1 MDVRLLELFVGVA
14 EEGSIHGGARRLMI
28 AQPAVS
34 KGLQRLE
41 RTVGTPLV
49 ARSHRGIELTPAGA
63 ALLIE
68 AREILQHI
76 DRAVEVVKA
85 AGKTQTTVT
94 IGLIAGAVAAAD
106 ITADIVSAYKRQR
119 PDVEVQLRDLTFAE
133 QFDAVASREVDVA
146 LVRSPYN
153 DDRLE
158 LHPLFDE
165 PLIMCCN
172 HDHPKAGSAELSIS
186 EVLDEPMLDLGD
198 APKEWSDFWH
208 FTDTRGGPA
217 RLGSAQAVTV
227 SQMQVA
233 VAFSDIMTPV
243 VGSVWRLGMGHSD
256 LEGIP
261 LLDSPRSEVVV
272 ARRST
277 DRRSEVTDFIACAEV
292 ATREGIGRV
301 KDAKLLC

>member
-49 ARSHRGIELTPAGA
+49 ARSHRGIELTAAGA

-68 AREILQHI
+68 AREILKHI
-76 DRAVEVVKA
+76 DSAVEVVKA
-85 AGKTQTTVT
+85 AGKTQTSVT
-94 IGLIAGAVAAAD
+94 IGLIAGALAAGD
-106 ITADIVSAYKRQR
+106 ITTDIISAYKRQR
-119 PDVEVQLRDLTFAE
+119 PDVEVRLRELSFAE

-146 LVRSPYN
+146 LVRSPYS

-158 LHPLFDE
+158 LHRLFDE
-165 PLIMCCN
+165 PMVMCCN
-172 HDHPKAGSAELSIS
+172 HDHRRAKASELTVEEI
-186 EVLDEPMLDLGD
+186 LDEPMLDLGD
-198 APKEWSDFWH
+198 APKEWADFWH
-208 FTDTRGGPA
+208 FTDSRGGPA
-217 RLGSAQAVTV
+217 RLGSAQAETV

-243 VGSVWRLGMGHSD
+243 VQSVWRLGMGHAD
-256 LEGIP
+256 LRGIP
-261 LLDSPRSEVVV
+261 LVDSPRSEVVI

-277 DRRSEVTDFIACAEV
+277 DTRSEVTDFVTCAEV
-292 ATREGIGRV
+292 ATRDEIGRV
-301 KDAKLLC
+301 AGANLLC